1 MAIEYTSTQKPI
13 TDLSNYAQD
22 IPSILGVSG
31 SNKAA
36 ILSTSVLFGLQKSV
50 TTNTNDIASNNTKIT
65 DLNSELTSDVA
76 ALRAE
81 IAALKAEAIPVGL
94 IRMWTNTGLPTGWLV
109 CDGSKYPIDG
119 EYSGLY
125 NIIGHSFDKSFN
137 EGTNETSSSYF
148 RVPDFRGVFPTGWDD
163 KGTVTDYN
171 DRVITDYNKIGNIG
185 GEMKHDLTTD
195 EMPNHSHNFKDY
207 YWLECGG
214 KSTPS
219 TNDFINSGSTKLSN
233 SVDGSSGVGGR
244 NYMYYVVHS
253 TENQGKNYYHENR
266 PPYLAVNFIIKAK

>member
-148 RVPDFRGVFPTGWDD
+148 RVPDFRGVFPTGFDN
-163 KGTVTDYN
+163 KGN
-171 DRVITDYNKIGNIG
+171 SALSDYNKIGNIG
-185 GEMKHDLTTD
+185 G
-195 EMPNHSHNFKDY
+195 
-207 YWLECGG
+207 
-214 KSTPS
+214 
-219 TNDFINSGSTKLSN
+219 KLSN
-233 SVDGSSGVGGR
+233 ILTASNIPLLTLVRKLYLKYVGDGGARKNIVSADSNRDGMSSDPTELTNLTVGR
-244 NYMYYVVHS
+244 S
-253 TENQGKNYYHENR
+253 TPNSIENR